1 LFFKKIRV
9 GEVIASELDPS
20 GEFVAIQVFV
30 RAPHDARVHPESR
43 FWNASGVDVSLDA
56 SGVEVEVESLA
67 SLLVGGIAF
76 DTPIEGSMESAAE
89 GSVFPLYENRE
100 ATRREMYLDKAY
112 FLAQFDQSVRG
123 LVPGASVEFRG
134 IQIGEVR
141 DVKLEYLADTQEF
154 RIPVILEIE
163 PERIANLGMVDPETR
178 RASID
183 QLVKRGLRAQL
194 QSGSL
199 LTGQLVVQLDFHR
212 GVKPAEIAWGGP
224 YPELPTVPAP
234 LEEIT
239 SSVQRLARRLEKL
252 PLDKLV
258 KSINLTLETANGT
271 LETAQTALERADRM
285 LESASALVGADSPA
299 NTELRRA
306 LIELTDAARSVGL
319 AADQIQ
325 QQPDSLLFGKDGEP

>member
-1 LFFKKIRV
+1 V
-9 GEVIASELDPS
+9 
-20 GEFVAIQVFV
+20 Q
-30 RAPHDARVHPESR
+30 
-43 FWNASGVDVSLDA
+43 
-56 SGVEVEVESLA
+56 VESLA
-67 SLLVGGIAF
+67 SLLVGGVAF
-76 DTPIEGSMESAAE
+76 DTPIEGEMEPAPE
-89 GSVFPLYENRE
+89 GSIFPLYESRD
-100 ATRREMYLDKAY
+100 ATRREAYLDKAY

-141 DVKLEYLADTQEF
+141 DVKLEYVADEQAF

-178 RASID
+178 RASFD

-194 QSGSL
+194 QSGNL

-252 PLDKLV
+252 PLDELV
-258 KSINLTLETANGT
+258 ESMNRTLETATGT
-271 LETAQTALERADRM
+271 LETAQTALERADETLR
-285 LESASALVGADSPA
+285 SASALVGPDSPA

-306 LIELTDAARSVGL
+306 LVELSDAARAVGL

-325 QQPDSLLFGKDGEP
+325 QQPDSLLFGKEDER